1 MVGYSGL
8 EVVHVTPNHI
18 DYYRLPG
25 AKVGGRGRINPG
37 VYAISIQSPGRKQH
51 CLRIRKC
58 EFGQLHLDEVCMD
71 PVQDRQSF
79 VPLKRHIL
87 DRSKFADEMRTIVER
102 GIEWDYQRA
111 LLGEPDLLRDADWIE
126 MTKKCEGVS
135 RKTDALLCARA
146 ELRTVGS

>member
-1 MVGYSGL
+1 
-8 EVVHVTPNHI
+8 
-18 DYYRLPG
+18 
-25 AKVGGRGRINPG
+25 
-37 VYAISIQSPGRKQH
+37 
-51 CLRIRKC
+51 
-58 EFGQLHLDEVCMD
+58 MD